1 MAQHPE
7 LVTDLKFE
15 HQQPVPEYPAQVE
28 HETEVLQD
36 CALARYDKDPMMS
49 ATAKNLML
57 NMKFNQAPTK
67 APARADSILCSK
79 WRRRALLAVAR

>member
-7 LVTDLKFE
+7 LLIDLEFE
-15 HQQPVPEYPAQVE
+15 HQQERPEYPAQVE

-57 NMKFNQAPTK
+57 KMKVNQAPTK

-79 WRRRALLAVAR
+79 WRRRALL

>member
-7 LVTDLKFE
+7 LVIDLKFE
-15 HQQPVPEYPAQVE
+15 HQQPVPEYPAQVV
-28 HETEVLQD
+28 HEEVLQD

-57 NMKFNQAPTK
+57 KMKVNQAPTK

-79 WRRRALLAVAR
+79 WRRRALL